1 MNAAHVRAQTRRRIL
16 KSPKRKGE
24 FCVGSVQIYM
34 FLYGKIPIQGFK
46 IFQSDIL
53 DLQILDSDIVNISA
67 RTSRTCIL
75 M

>member
-1 MNAAHVRAQTRRRIL
+1 MNAAHVRAQTRRMIL